1 MASTSNAAQAGS
13 GQSGVPHSSSAQSG
27 SQPSPGQSAAS
38 SAANQLALAQSAA
51 GESSAGRPVFRRAP
65 QIIACAFVRALPAAS
80 RYILRGGPQVMT
92 AAGSALGLTISQ
104 IACRAATNGTQA
116 AALWLGPDE
125 QLLIGPESADLAAT
139 LQPALR
145 SLSHSLVEVS
155 HRQIA
160 LEVSGPH
167 VTDVLNAGCPLDLD
181 LSAFPVGMCT
191 RTVLTKAEIVLW
203 RTDETVF
210 HVEVWRS
217 FASYVTELLAEI
229 AREVTLPTPTLETNS

>member
-1 MASTSNAAQAGS
+1 MASTSNAHRTA
-13 GQSGVPHSSSAQSG
+13 
-27 SQPSPGQSAAS
+27 
-38 SAANQLALAQSAA
+38 
-51 GESSAGRPVFRRAP
+51 FRRAP
-65 QIIACAFVRALPAAS
+65 QITGCEFVRALPAAA
-80 RYILRGGPQVMT
+80 RYILRGTPQVMT
-92 AAGSALGLTISQ
+92 AAGAALGLTISQ
-104 IACRAATNGTQA
+104 TACRAATNGAQV

-125 QLLIGPESADLAAT
+125 QLLIAPESADLAAT

-145 SLSHSLVEVS
+145 DLSHSLVEVS

-229 AREVTLPTPTLETNS
+229 ARDVTLLTPTLETNS